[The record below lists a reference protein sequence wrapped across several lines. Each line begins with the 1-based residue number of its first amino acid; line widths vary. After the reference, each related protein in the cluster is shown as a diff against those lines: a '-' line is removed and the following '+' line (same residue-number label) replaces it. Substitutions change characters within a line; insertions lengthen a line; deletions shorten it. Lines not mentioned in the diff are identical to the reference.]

1 MNIYLYHSFPFP
13 YIIETS
19 HSLYIYL
26 FGQHSFQKY
35 LDRGIIII
43 NQEGK
48 PPITPPGKEEDIKMS
63 KLTFSCFS
71 AFIIFQMNPE
81 TNGSGWKDDFG
92 MCENKTGEDFITCI
106 ERIAFL
112 QNDLIT
118 GYRINET
125 VHFDLNNSISSD
137 LFQVKSY
144 FRNTWDGLIQSVE
157 ITNDKVL
164 SHKTSSSFTFLLNS
178 NLSYYIYI
186 MDKKFQFVMSSPDVL
201 PRSYLVFK
209 AERVSKY
216 LYLKAIRHEKLN
228 LASKPCEP
236 DPGYSMA
243 DCIQKSIITKAGCQP
258 HWRRVT
264 IDVMPVCDNVS
275 MISRYDEEFWK
286 YIDLSRREL
295 LGELKCRLPCSFMEY
310 KVR

>member
-1 MNIYLYHSFPFP
+1 MNICITKFSFS

-26 FGQHSFQKY
+26 FGQHSLQKY

-48 PPITPPGKEEDIKMS
+48 PPITPPGKEKDIKMS
-63 KLTFSCFS
+63 KLTSSPFS
-71 AFIIFQMNPE
+71 AIIISQVNPD
-81 TNGSGWKDDFG
+81 TNGTGWKEDFG
-92 MCENKTGEDFITCI
+92 MCANKTGEDFITCI

-125 VHFDLNNSISSD
+125 VDLNNSISYD

-144 FRNTWDGLIQSVE
+144 YRNMWEGLIQSVE
-157 ITNDKVL
+157 ITNDKVI
-164 SHKTSSSFTFLLNS
+164 SHTTSSSLTFLLNS

-209 AERVSKY
+209 AESGSKY
-216 LYLKAIRHEKLN
+216 VYLKAVRHEKLN
-228 LASKPCEP
+228 LASNPCGP
-236 DPGYSMA
+236 DPEYSMA

-264 IDVMPVCDNVS
+264 VDEIPVCDNVS
-275 MISRYDEEFWK
+275 MILRYDEEFWK

-295 LGELKCRLPCSFMEY
+295 FGESKCRLPCSFMEY
-310 KVR
+310 KVSYI